1 MSQFVVKKEI
11 SIRALPEQ
19 VWRAL
24 TDPQKTKEYFF
35 NCEVHSDW
43 KVGSDITF
51 KGKILLIKPI
61 EMHGTITKIQPGKL
75 LQYTLKNEV
84 DGDKPASTSTVT
96 DEIRSYN
103 GETIL
108 SITDDVGQEEGA
120 EERYEKSQKGWD
132 KILEGLKEF
141 VEKENEKNKEE

>member
-1 MSQFVVKKEI
+1 MSLFIVKKQI
-11 SIRALPEQ
+11 SIKAHPEQ
-19 VWRAL
+19 VWQAL

-43 KVGSDITF
+43 KPGSPITF
-51 KGKILLIKPI
+51 KGKLLLVKPI
-61 EMHGTITKIQPGKL
+61 EMHGTITKIEPGKL
-75 LQYTLKNEV
+75 LQYTLQNKSE
-84 DGDKPASTSTVT
+84 DEKPATTSKVT
-96 DEIRSYN
+96 DELTSHN

-132 KILEGLKEF
+132 KILEGLKEYL
-141 VEKENEKNKEE
+141 EKEKND